1 MLKPNP
7 WHSDFSKL
15 KSFKMILKILFICPT
30 IYKQMYR
37 PGATIRPTRRSPRA
51 QGKGGRRND
60 QKRGAKLI
68 KVVVTKDKNGDN
80 FSLEKY
86 SV

>member
-1 MLKPNP
+1 MDDQKG
-7 WHSDFSKL
+7 SRV
-15 KSFKMILKILFICPT
+15 
-30 IYKQMYR
+30 R

-51 QGKGGRRND
+51 QGKGGRKND

-68 KVVVTKDKNGDN
+68 KVVVAKGEKGDN
-80 FSLEKY
+80 FSWEKY

>member
-1 MLKPNP
+1 MDQCNLSNKCPFL
-7 WHSDFSKL
+7 S
-15 KSFKMILKILFICPT
+15 ILLLFIQSMSRT
-30 IYKQMYR
+30 
-37 PGATIRPTRRSPRA
+37 GATIRPTRRSPRE
-51 QGKGGRRND
+51 QGKRGRKND